1 MARYA
6 TRLYD
11 TFLYGQGF
19 VAGLTVEPFE
29 ALAVDYNR
37 VVLRYVQPSGEIYRF
52 RIVRSQEGIPETA
65 EDGILIVDEAYETP
79 PFAAEKTVIDADGF
93 VDNFI
98 SFTQGQY
105 VYYSAWALIDDGW
118 FLCGTTST
126 VVVKQHREVLEDGT
140 QLADTHTKALSML
153 PRMFTSPV
161 FDPLD
166 EIDFDSDLA
175 RFLFGFSYSLDEML
189 TYIDLLIPDY
199 TQRNLSIDRLN
210 FKARE
215 LGIAPE
221 NRPSTKQQKRLVR
234 DAIELYSQKGTIQS
248 LRKFVQDITGYEADV
263 SVSPNLLL
271 STQDSTFRG
280 SVGAWKTYGDCTL
293 ETTRSVIPPIEE
305 NAVDRRYSGR
315 VTVNDEYARIAN
327 GLTKPLL
334 FGIPVSEGETYT
346 FSFYHSHLNQ
356 DAGVSVTAGVQWF
369 DYRGNKISQERQDS
383 PQASTDE
390 WQQDVMTVVAP
401 AGAIRAAIEVLFT
414 GTGTVFVDMFQ
425 FALGEVTEYYEPR
438 QAVITLQPSKK
449 NLLINPSFE
458 VGVIEDSLL
467 SEGLEELSLELS
479 LDESWTFP
487 GWDITAANVVRKS
500 YNEDVSPPIGLLNPG
515 GFYAEITTTDNGPTQ
530 IETFVEPREFECYWY
545 TFTFYAKSAD
555 DMIPLT
561 LRLTIEDTQEGA
573 TIPNSI
579 REESILVT
587 NEWQRFSV
595 TACVSGMFI
604 DERVTATI
612 VGDTLGQTLLIDM
625 AQMEPTFGFTDYFD
639 GTHISLGARW
649 EDEAHNS
656 ESYLYENIIDK
667 RTRLRNEIETFLPL
681 NTPYVV
687 KTLTTT
693 EFSGVS

>member
-65 EDGILIVDEAYETP
+65 EDGILVVDEAYETP
-79 PFAAEKTVIDADGF
+79 PFAAEKAVIDADGF

-105 VYYSAWALIDDGW
+105 VYYAAWALIDDGW

-126 VVVKQHREVLEDGT
+126 VVVRQHREVLEDGT

-189 TYIDLLIPDY
+189 TYIDLLIPNY

-234 DAIELYSQKGTIQS
+234 DAIELYSQKGTVQS

-280 SVGAWKTYGDCTL
+280 SVGAWKTYGDCML

-315 VTVNDEYARIAN
+315 VTINDEYARIAN

-369 DYRGNKISQERQDS
+369 DYRGNKISQERQDA
-383 PQASTDE
+383 PQSSTDE

-425 FALGEVTEYYEPR
+425 FSLGEVTEYYEPR
-438 QAVITLQPSKK
+438 QAVVVLQPSKK
-449 NLLINPSFE
+449 NLLVNPSFE
-458 VGVIEDSLL
+458 NFED
-467 SEGLEELSLELS
+467 
-479 LDESWTFP
+479 DEFS
-487 GWDITAANVVRKS
+487 GWSITADSFTRTPFSETVP
-500 YNEDVSPPIGLLNPG
+500 EPIGLLNPG
-515 GFYAEITTTDNGPTQ
+515 GFYAEIATTDNGTTQ
-530 IETFVEPREFECYWY
+530 IETFIEPREFECYWY
-545 TFTFYAKSAD
+545 TFTVYARSAD
-555 DMIPLT
+555 DIIPLT
-561 LRLTIEDTQEGA
+561 LRLTIEDTQTGS
-573 TIPNSI
+573 TTPDSVK
-579 REESILVT
+579 EEQILVT

-595 TACVSGMFI
+595 TACVSGLFI
-604 DERVTATI
+604 DEKVTATI
-612 VGDTLGQTLLIDM
+612 VGETLGQTLFIDM
-625 AQMEPTFGFTDYFD
+625 AQIEPTFGFTDYFD
-639 GTHISLGARW
+639 GTHISVGARW
-649 EDEAHNS
+649 EDQPHNS

-667 RTRLRNEIETFLPL
+667 RTRLRNEIENFLP
-681 NTPYVV
+681 T
-687 KTLTTT
+687 
-693 EFSGVS
+693 

>member
-29 ALAVDYNR
+29 ALAVDYNQ
-37 VVLRYVQPSGEIYRF
+37 VVLRYVQPSGDIYRF

-65 EDGILIVDEAYETP
+65 EDGIVIVDEAYENP
-79 PFAAEKTVIDADGF
+79 PFAAEKSIIDGDGF
-93 VDNFI
+93 VGNFI

-105 VYYSAWALIDDGW
+105 VYYAAWALIDDGW
-118 FLCGTTST
+118 FLCGVTST
-126 VVVKQHREVLEDGT
+126 VMVKQHREVLEDGT
-140 QLADTHTKALSML
+140 QLADTHTKVLSLL
-153 PRMFTSPV
+153 PRLYTSPV

-166 EIDFDSDLA
+166 EIDYDSDLA

-189 TYIDLLIPDY
+189 TYIDLLVPDY

-210 FKARE
+210 FKSRE

-234 DAIELYSQKGTIQS
+234 DAIELYSQKGTVRS
-248 LRKFVQDITGYEADV
+248 LRKFVQDITGYEAEV
-263 SVSPNLLL
+263 GVSPNLLL

-293 ETTRSVIPPIEE
+293 ETSRNVVPPIEE
-305 NAVDRRYSGR
+305 NAVDLRFSGK
-315 VTVNDEYARIAN
+315 VIINDEYSRIAN

-334 FGIPVSEGETYT
+334 YGIPVSEGETYT
-346 FSFYHSHLNQ
+346 FSFYHSYLNQ
-356 DAGVSVTAGVQWF
+356 DPGVSVTAGVQWF
-369 DYRGNKISQERQDS
+369 DYRGNKISQERQDT
-383 PQASTDE
+383 PEASTDG
-390 WQQDVMTVVAP
+390 WQQDVFTVTAP

-414 GTGTVFVDMFQ
+414 GTGTVYVDMFQ

-438 QAVITLQPSKK
+438 QAVITLFPSKK
-449 NLLINPSFE
+449 NLLTNPSFE
-458 VGVIEDSLL
+458 NFDEGEGLLSFEGDSLL
-467 SEGLEELSLELS
+467 SFEGEPE
-479 LDESWTFP
+479 FP
-487 GWDITAANVVRKS
+487 GWSITADSFSQKAFD
-500 YNEDVSPPIGLLNPG
+500 EENPAPLG
-515 GFYAEITTTDNGPTQ
+515 VFTPGAFYAEIITSDNGTTE
-530 IETFVEPREFECYWY
+530 ISTAIEPREFECYWY
-545 TFTFYAKSAD
+545 TFTIYAKSAD

-573 TIPNSI
+573 TLPNSI
-579 REESILVT
+579 KEEQILVT

-604 DERVTATI
+604 DEKVTATI
-612 VGDTLGQTLLIDM
+612 VGDTLGQTLHLDM
-625 AQMEPTFGFTDYFD
+625 AQIEPTFGFTDYFD
-639 GTHISLGARW
+639 GTHVALGARW
-649 EDEAHNS
+649 GAQPQNS
-656 ESYLYENIIDK
+656 ESYLYENIVDK
-667 RTRLRNEIETFLPL
+667 RTRLRNEIENFLPL

-687 KTLTTT
+687 KTLTAT